1 MLDIIEINKL
11 GNRTFAQSPIL
22 SPLNNRS
29 VHYITH
35 NLLRIRVREAL
46 SKQKDRGKAISWG
59 NIAPIEMVDSYD
71 KAGSSIVASSF
82 RINSIEIVE
91 SVTRWVEWWVGQ
103 CSGPMSMSALA
114 FSTSSW
120 DVNIPHHS
128 VH

>member
-71 KAGSSIVASSF
+71 KAGSSIVASS
-82 RINSIEIVE
+82 
-91 SVTRWVEWWVGQ
+91 TR
-103 CSGPMSMSALA
+103 LR
-114 FSTSSW
+114 
-120 DVNIPHHS
+120 
-128 VH
+128 